1 MHIKLS
7 RFTAATLLGIWLN
20 GCAILDNMT
29 KDYNPQTT
37 ISAVKLPAAWQAP
50 LPHDGSIRNL
60 NEFWQRY
67 PQPVL
72 LDFIIQAQAHAAN
85 VATAVANIAEA
96 RENRIKAQA
105 TLLPKVDGKLSAT
118 RSLDQPENITVK
130 GGGGFGI
137 NNSISNSVQSNLSA
151 TWEIDLLGSQRANRN
166 ATIAQEKAAE
176 AKWHE
181 ARVSV
186 AAEVATS
193 YFNFVLCRQQ
203 SELQEQVQFS
213 SEISS
218 NLTNVAY
225 QVGFKDA
232 GELALAI
239 SNFADAKQEA
249 KNQAAQCEVEVK
261 NLTALTNYDETT
273 VRQKLAE
280 AHNSTPQLDLNSL
293 FIIEEIPANAIRQR
307 PDVYRAEV
315 DLIRSAANVK
325 QAAAD
330 RLPKVSLDGSIG
342 WMRNSNAFFESK
354 GRVWSLGPIQ
364 LTLPIF
370 DGGALKATQATAEA
384 RYQEAAT
391 AYRGAVQKAIKETET
406 ALVNLHTT
414 GDREL
419 DMVDSLERLSAHLK
433 FAEAKQKAGFVSKL
447 EVEESRRNLLQ
458 AQKNAM
464 SLQLERANA
473 WLNLY
478 RAAGGGWQSGA
489 VDTINISGLSTD
501 NKLGID

>member
-1 MHIKLS
+1 MRIKLS
-7 RFTAATLLGIWLN
+7 ESLVLAALGMGLS
-20 GCAILDNMT
+20 GCAMLNNLIG
-29 KDYNPQTT
+29 DYNPQSS
-37 ISAVKLPAAWQAP
+37 IDMVKLPAQWQAP
-50 LPHDGSIRNL
+50 LPHNGLVRNL

-72 LDFIIQAQAHAAN
+72 LDFIIQAQTQAPD
-85 VATAVANIAEA
+85 VATALANMAEA
-96 RENRIKAQA
+96 RANRVKAQA
-105 TLLPKVDGKLSAT
+105 ALLPKVDGTLSAT
-118 RSLDQPENITVK
+118 RSLQQPKDITIK
-130 GGGGFGI
+130 GSNAGGFGM
-137 NNSISNSVQSNLSA
+137 NNSITNTTQANLQAS
-151 TWEIDLLGSQRANRN
+151 WEIDLYGSQRANRD
-166 ATIAQEKAAE
+166 ATVAQEKAAI
-176 AKWHE
+176 AGWHE

-186 AAEVATS
+186 AAEVASS
-193 YFNFVLCRQQ
+193 YFNYVLCHQQ
-203 SELQEQVQFS
+203 SELQAQVQSS

-218 NLTNVAY
+218 RLTDAAY

-261 NLTALTNYDETT
+261 NLTALTYYDEAI
-273 VRQKLAE
+273 VRQKLVE
-280 AHNSTPQLDLNSL
+280 ARNSTPQLDLNRL

-315 DLIRSAANVK
+315 DLIRAAANVK

-330 RLPKVSLDGSIG
+330 RLPKISLDGSIG
-342 WMRNSNAFFESK
+342 WMRTSNAFFESK

-370 DGGALKATQATAEA
+370 DGGALKASQETAEA
-384 RYQEAAT
+384 RYQEAAA

-414 GDREL
+414 CDREL
-419 DMVDSLERLSAHLK
+419 DMADSLERLSAHLK
-433 FAEAKQKAGFVSKL
+433 FAEAKQKAGFASKL

-458 AQKNAM
+458 AKKNAM
-464 SLQLERANA
+464 TLQLERANA

-489 VDTINISGLSTD
+489 ADMTNISGLNADKT
-501 NKLGID
+501 N